1 MELYICANGIRF
13 QGHVIS
19 LSQQIRNFEKV
30 TLPELEAQ
38 SGRRSRVVLPKYLF
52 VVGTGGN
59 DYSFNYFLRNPT
71 SNVSDLEVFTANLT
85 ASLSQQ
91 LKVRLKKQDFLLQL
105 CLRRREVV
113 GKSNFFLLDNC
124 KRSRK

>member
-1 MELYICANGIRF
+1 MKLYICANGITF
-13 QGHVIS
+13 QGQVIS

-30 TLPELEAQ
+30 TLPDLETQ
-38 SGRRSRVVLPKYLF
+38 SERRSRVVLPKYLF

-59 DYSFNYFLRNPT
+59 DYSFNYFLRKPN

-91 LKVRLKKQDFLLQL
+91 LKVRLKKQEFYNYLS
-105 CLRRREVV
+105 E
-113 GKSNFFLLDNC
+113 GKEFGISTDHL
-124 KRSRK
+124 